1 MKKLVIT
8 LFAASLFLFSA
19 HSFAIWEGVKELP
32 TLEDIYKNRD
42 LARER
47 FDKDMNTLKSSDWKK
62 ITREK
67 STVFTLKIDGKS
79 MECHYEGKN
88 IICE

>member
-62 ITREK
+62 LQEK
-67 STVFTLKIDGKS
+67 NQQYLPLK
-79 MECHYEGKN
+79 
-88 IICE
+88 

>member
-1 MKKLVIT
+1 M
-8 LFAASLFLFSA
+8 FSA

>member
-1 MKKLVIT
+1 MKKLAIA

-19 HSFAIWEGVKELP
+19 PSFAIWEGVKELP

>member
-1 MKKLVIT
+1 MKKLAIT

-19 HSFAIWEGVKELP
+19 HSFAIWEGVKEFP
-32 TLEDIYKNRD
+32 TLEDVYKNRD